1 MRVFLPAFI
10 LIGTLLPLLGQQRT
24 VWPLR
29 WESDTEIGQLG
40 LPEQAPDSV
49 QALQRI
55 ANAILELQAQ
65 GHLEASADT
74 LYFQNDTCTIHLY
87 LGPHYQWHTLK
98 PGNVPIAW
106 LRDAG
111 IRLPSNTSK
120 NTPVNPTQVTQWLQ
134 TLLDEAGNKGYPLA
148 YLRLDSLEHTPSG
161 VQASLFMDPGPLITM
176 SPILIEGKAPV
187 SVTFLERFLG
197 IYPGAVYQAKTMS
210 RVSTRLRELPWL
222 QMTAEPLVRFKGNKA
237 ELVLQLQPRPASR
250 WDAIIGL
257 LPNNSGPVNK
267 LRLTAALTGELYNPL
282 KRGERAYFDLQL
294 LTPGT
299 QQLELRVQY
308 PYPFQLPFGVDAQ
321 AQWFRRDTTFQ
332 EVRFEYGIDYVF
344 DKGDRL
350 RLFGENSSNSLISVN
365 GQSLLNTG
373 KLPAQLDLNRQ
384 QAGLEY
390 QVRRLDYRF
399 NPRKGWSLDAK
410 AGLGLRKIR
419 VNPAIQ
425 SLRNATLDFATAYDS
440 LDLQQVQGR
449 VDLAADYFIP
459 VARRSTFKTGLRS
472 GSILSDQRIYTN
484 EQYRIGGNRLLR
496 GFDEAT
502 VPATWYIMGTLEY
515 RLLIGLNSYFLVF
528 TDYAYINNTTTS
540 REQTFTALGMGGG
553 LVFETKAGLFGVTLA
568 LGRQQSNPLDP
579 RQIKTHFGYISRF

>member
-10 LIGTLLPLLGQQRT
+10 FLWTLLPLLGQQRT
-24 VWPLR
+24 GWPLR
-29 WESDTEIGQLG
+29 WDSDTDLG
-40 LPEQAPDSV
+40 HLDLPTQAPDSL
-49 QALQRI
+49 QSLQRI
-55 ANAILELQAQ
+55 QQALLQLQAQ
-65 GHLEASADT
+65 GHLEANADT
-74 LYFQNDTCTIHLY
+74 LICQAGTCRVYLH
-87 LGPHYQWHTLK
+87 LGPRYQWQVLK
-98 PGNVPIAW
+98 PGNVPAAW
-106 LRDAG
+106 LRDAK
-111 IRLPSNTSK
+111 IRLPKATESK
-120 NTPVNPTQVTQWLQ
+120 NPVNPTQVNQWLQ
-134 TLLDEAGNKGYPLA
+134 ALLDEAGNKGYPLA
-148 YLRLDSLEHTPSG
+148 YLRIDSLRHTPSG
-161 VQASLFMDPGPLITM
+161 IQASLYMDPGPLITM
-176 SPILIEGKAPV
+176 SPILVEGKAPV
-187 SVTFLERFLG
+187 ATTFLERFLG
-197 IYPGAVYQAKTMS
+197 IYPGAIYQAKTLS

-250 WDAIIGL
+250 WDAIIGI

-344 DKGDRL
+344 DRGDRL

-365 GQSLLNTG
+365 ASALLNAR
-373 KLPAQLDLNRQ
+373 KLPAQLDLSRQ

-399 NPRKGWSLDAK
+399 NPRKGWSIDAK

-425 SLRNATLDFATAYDS
+425 SLRNSNIDFTTAYDS

-459 VARRSTFKTGLRS
+459 IARRSTFRSGIRS

-502 VPATWYIMGTLEY
+502 VPATWYVMGTLEY

-528 TDYAYINNTTTS
+528 TDYAYINNTTAA